1 MQDDEDEFGDL
12 YGDVLLPYTAPL
24 SNSDAPILSTNQIT
38 LPLRPDSTR
47 AAAEEEPDDRARV
60 RDGVAESVSKS
71 EEDRTL
77 LDSKKELVAAI
88 DGEGVDLLD
97 KEVKFDIE
105 DDDDGSG
112 GGEIGEVGSELVIP
126 GLLYEDDGS
135 GGGGGGHGGGGGVGD
150 GDDWDSDSDD
160 DLKIVLNDNNHMAAM
175 ERGGIVDDND
185 NDDDDDDDGEL
196 VIVTNGDPNQ
206 GVEEQ
211 EWVEN
216 AALPVDGER
225 KDEGE
230 PGKTAVS
237 GSMIVAPK
245 VGYSSHGYH
254 PFRAQF
260 KYVRPGAASIPGATT
275 SAPGG
280 PPGPIRPLVNMAGRG
295 RGDWRPPGIKGAS
308 MQNVFHAGPGL
319 PGWGNSVAGRG
330 FGGGLEFTLPSH
342 KTIFDVEIESFEE
355 KPWKYPNVD
364 ASDFF
369 NFGLNEDSWKDY
381 CKQLEQLRLESTMQ
395 SKIRVY
401 ESGRKEQDYDPDLP
415 PELAAATGIH
425 DVTTEKANSAKLN
438 VGQSGVMKGSGH
450 MRPSL
455 PTGRAIQVE
464 SGYGERLPSI
474 DTRPPRNR
482 DSDAIIEIVLQDTE
496 DDGSSAGNCVQDE
509 AEDGEPQR
517 EDFRE
522 DHVAELPRLE
532 PEYFDGFSRD
542 YNGRKKELAGRM
554 PFMNSSSADMPN
566 GDENLFSPQEEPF
579 SYSGSRGPNPR
590 TCGVNVSSSSEE
602 RRTQNRVQPQ
612 SPPITPIRELVT
624 IDDKKEESVESME
637 VRHNALL
644 SSPVIKDTRESS
656 VEDINT
662 ELEDTGAADE
672 RSRLEKGVVNI
683 DTVEKVDTLKDR
695 RQILTSDVEQPL
707 LDEVDDREDSKSAR
721 GSYNSKTR
729 SSSSRD
735 TQKQQEG
742 FEEVVQDPRSAR
754 LGSIRQHPD
763 ENEQGLYRR
772 EHDGKQEPERNRMI
786 PKGREGS
793 YPYRDRHP
801 NPAHRLP
808 TNMDGLDRQK
818 LRDNSDMDWTE
829 RDDLY
834 IRRIRNDE
842 HRKRDRAK
850 VQENERNDKDDS
862 LHSRTHFD
870 NVSYRVPYDKDVGS
884 RDSRHRERDDGS
896 RIRYEIMEDYH
907 SKKRKDKEYLRR
919 EHIDKEEILHGY
931 RENASRRRRE
941 SELLD
946 PRKRDDFKRS
956 RDNFDDQYVAR
967 QKDETWLLRERGD
980 RQRERDE
987 WHQMKQSHEEH
998 VPKRER
1004 EEGRSSVRNER
1015 RAEEKSLVG
1024 HVRTKGEVKIFD
1036 KEYQSKEAL
1045 RHIDQLKRRGRV
1057 QDESTYRKGRDDA
1070 YASGN
1075 QYNSEERRCRQERS
1089 SSRDHAANASDNRR
1103 ANGRKQNEGSGKGK
1117 EPDVNNL
1124 NSLGLSRSTQENLSG
1139 PTREK
1144 DLKSSSEE
1152 ERAEH
1157 EIPGHPLSRKRQE
1170 GISDDEHQDIQRGRS
1185 KLERWTSHKERDFSI
1200 GSKSSSSSKF
1210 KGIDKDNNIKP
1221 SDAGKPVDDSAK
1233 RVDVDNQHLL
1243 LAEGKDTVE
1252 MDSKDSD
1259 IKGSGDQQLDTVQ
1272 RLKKRSE
1279 RFKLPMPSEKEAL
1292 AMKKS
1297 DNEPPPS
1304 VKSEIPVD
1312 SEVKHERPPRKR
1324 RWISN

>member
-12 YGDVLLPYTAPL
+12 YGDVLLPYTAPH
-24 SNSDAPILSTNQIT
+24 SNSDAPLLSTNQIT
-38 LPLRPDSTR
+38 LPHRPESTR
-47 AAAEEEPDDRARV
+47 AAAEEESDDGARV
-60 RDGVAESVSKS
+60 VDGVAVSVAKS
-71 EEDRTL
+71 EDRAL
-77 LDSKKELVAAI
+77 LDSNKEPVAAI
-88 DGEGVDLLD
+88 DGEGVDLMD

-105 DDDDGSG
+105 DDDDDG
-112 GGEIGEVGSELVIP
+112 GGEIGEVGTELVIP
-126 GLLYEDDGS
+126 GILYDDDD
-135 GGGGGGHGGGGGVGD
+135 GGGGGGGD

-175 ERGGIVDDND
+175 ERGGMVND
-185 NDDDDDDDGEL
+185 NDDDEDDDGGL
-196 VIVTNGDPNQ
+196 VIVANGDPNH

-211 EWVEN
+211 QWVEN

-237 GSMIVAPK
+237 GGMIVAPK

-254 PFRAQF
+254 PFRSQF
-260 KYVRPGAASIPGATT
+260 KYVRPGTSSIPGAAT

-280 PPGPIRPLVNMAGRG
+280 PPGQIRPLVNMAGRG

-330 FGGGLEFTLPSH
+330 FGGGLDFTLPSH
-342 KTIFDVEIESFEE
+342 KTIFDVGIESFEE

-381 CKQLEQLRLESTMQ
+381 CKQLEQLHLESTMQ

-425 DVTTEKANSAKLN
+425 DVTTENANSAKLN
-438 VGQSGVMKGSGH
+438 VGQSGVTKGSGH
-450 MRPSL
+450 VRPSL
-455 PTGRAIQVE
+455 PTGRAIQVG
-464 SGYGERLPSI
+464 SGYGERLPSF

-496 DDGSSAGNCVQDE
+496 DDGSSAGNCVQDQ
-509 AEDGEPQR
+509 AEDVEPRR

-522 DHVAELPRLE
+522 DYVDEPPRLE
-532 PEYFDGFSRD
+532 PEYFDGFPRE
-542 YNGRKKELAGRM
+542 YIGRKKELAGRV
-554 PFMNSSSADMPN
+554 PFMNSNSANIPN
-566 GDENLFSPQEEPF
+566 GGENLFFPQEELF

-590 TCGVNVSSSSEE
+590 PCGVNVSSSSEE
-602 RRTQNRVQPQ
+602 RLTQKRVQAQ
-612 SPPITPIRELVT
+612 SLPITPIRELAT

-637 VRHNALL
+637 VRHSALL

-672 RSRLEKGVVNI
+672 SSRLEKEEVSI

-695 RQILTSDVEQPL
+695 RQMLTSDVEQPL
-707 LDEVDDREDSKSAR
+707 LDEVDDREDSKAAR
-721 GSYNSKTR
+721 GSDNSKAI

-742 FEEVVQDPRSAR
+742 FEEVVQHPRSAR

-763 ENEQGLYRR
+763 ENERGLYRR
-772 EHDGKQEPERNRMI
+772 EHDVKQEPERNRMI

-801 NPAHRLP
+801 NSARHLP

-818 LRDNSDMDWTE
+818 HRHNSDMDWTE
-829 RDDLY
+829 RDDLFS
-834 IRRIRNDE
+834 RRIRNDE
-842 HRKRDRAK
+842 PRKRDRAR
-850 VQENERNDKDDS
+850 VQENERSDKDDS
-862 LHSRTHFD
+862 LHSRTYFD
-870 NVSYRVPYDKDVGS
+870 NGSYRVPYDKDVAS
-884 RDSRHRERDDGS
+884 RDSRHRERDDDL
-896 RIRYEIMEDYH
+896 RIRYEAMEDYH
-907 SKKRKDKEYLRR
+907 SKKRKDEEYLRR
-919 EHIDKEEILHGY
+919 EHIDKEEFLHGY

-946 PRKRDDFKRS
+946 PRKRDDLKRS
-956 RDNFDDQYVAR
+956 RDNFDDQHVAR

-980 RQRERDE
+980 RLRERE
-987 WHQMKQSHEEH
+987 ERHRMKQSHEEH
-998 VPKRER
+998 IPKRER
-1004 EEGRSSVRNER
+1004 DEGRSSVRSGR

-1024 HVRTKGEVKIFD
+1024 HVRAKDEVEIFD
-1036 KEYQSKEAL
+1036 KEYQSKEAM

-1057 QDESTYRKGRDDA
+1057 QDQSTHHKGRDDA

-1075 QYNSEERRCRQERS
+1075 QYNSEERRSRQERS
-1089 SSRDHAANASDNRR
+1089 SSRDHAHATDNRR
-1103 ANGRKQNEGSGKGK
+1103 ANERKHNEGSGKSK

-1124 NSLGLSRSTQENLSG
+1124 NNLGLSRRTQENLSG
-1139 PTREK
+1139 PTSEK
-1144 DLKSSSEE
+1144 DLKGSSEE
-1152 ERAEH
+1152 DN
-1157 EIPGHPLSRKRQE
+1157 
-1170 GISDDEHQDIQRGRS
+1170 SDDEQQDTQRGRS
-1185 KLERWTSHKERDFSI
+1185 KVERWTSRKERDFSI
-1200 GSKSSSSSKF
+1200 GSKPSSSKF

-1221 SDAGKPVDDSAK
+1221 SEAGKPVDDPAK

-1243 LAEGKDTVE
+1243 LAEGRDTVD
-1252 MDSKDSD
+1252 MDGKNAD

-1279 RFKLPMPSEKEAL
+1279 RFKLPMPSEKETL
-1292 AMKKS
+1292 AIKKL
-1297 DNEPPPS
+1297 DDVPLPS

-1324 RWISN
+1324 RWIGN